1 MLRQRNKNPGAREIV
16 EGGDAQHGHKERIR
30 QIEEGNVTV
39 ALLRLRM
46 PLVVSMLVTA
56 LYNLVDTCF
65 RIVMLG
71 MFVVFGCTRPG
82 MSGVRTRSF

>member
-1 MLRQRNKNPGAREIV
+1 MLK
-16 EGGDAQHGHKERIR
+16 EGMRSMGKKERIR

-46 PLVVSMLVTA
+46 SLVVSMLVTA